1 MEFYIDTGAE
11 VTVIPER
18 IYRTLHN
25 VSLSTLPHILRG
37 PSQSKL
43 RVCGCF
49 TGRVVKGDLE
59 KKQEI
64 YVVKDLHK
72 PILRRPAIEALG
84 LVARMGE
91 VQQEQNPEQLSPGLF
106 TGLGKL

>member
-1 MEFYIDTGAE
+1 M
-11 VTVIPER
+11 TVIPER
-18 IYRTLHN
+18 IYHTLHN
-25 VSLSTLPHILRG
+25 VSLSTPPRILRG

-43 RVCGCF
+43 GVCGCF

-72 PILRRPAIEALG
+72 PLLGRPAIKALG
-84 LVARMGE
+84 LVAQVGE
-91 VQQEQNPEQLSPGLF
+91 VQQEQNPKQLFPGLF
-106 TGLGKL
+106 TGLVKL